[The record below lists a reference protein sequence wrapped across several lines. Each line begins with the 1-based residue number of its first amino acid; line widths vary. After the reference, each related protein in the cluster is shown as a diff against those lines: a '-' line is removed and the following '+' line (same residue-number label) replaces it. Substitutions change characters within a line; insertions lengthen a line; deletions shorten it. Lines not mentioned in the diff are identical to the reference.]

1 MKINA
6 IKTLFSASLF
16 INDLFINDL
25 LIADL
30 LILRQSVQQ
39 IRVPNNHPPNAV
51 LAHVGEPAAGI
62 DPESRERRDWLRFQQ
77 GPVQQQNAIV
87 FCFRLKH
94 TIPSQKK
101 SRGFHLGNGCS
112 HECLDQS
119 KSATAT

>member
-16 INDLFINDL
+16 INDLFI
-25 LIADL
+25 ADV
-30 LILRQSVQQ
+30 LILLQSVQQ

-87 FCFRLKH
+87 FCIRLKH

-112 HECLDQS
+112 HECLDPS